1 MLLQI
6 SLSSFSTCH
15 RSAQAHGQWCCLLK
29 VECNDGSA
37 AVYFYCLADCHPT
50 TPIEPCSHAKPTR
63 STHEPAVA
71 AKCPVAAC
79 CSLQSRHIVS
89 VGKP

>member
-15 RSAQAHGQWCCLLK
+15 MSVQAHSQRRCLLTFG
-29 VECNDGSA
+29 CNDGSA

-50 TPIEPCSHAKPTR
+50 TPIEA
-63 STHEPAVA
+63 
-71 AKCPVAAC
+71 
-79 CSLQSRHIVS
+79 LQPRQAYTQHT
-89 VGKP
+89 